1 MIKAGVDNMINNTE
15 QETISII
22 QLTKQSSLAYQ
33 KVLAYV
39 KDQNFVKANEYLI
52 KGNETLLE
60 ASKIHAGC
68 LTVSSDLDLLLV
80 HAEDMLIS
88 VQLYKSLIKEF
99 IDIYKKI

>member
-1 MIKAGVDNMINNTE
+1 MINNTE

-22 QLTKQSSLAYQ
+22 QLTQQSSLAYQ

-68 LTVSSDLDLLLV
+68 LTVSSDLDLLLGCFDLEPGAFTGV
-80 HAEDMLIS
+80 G
-88 VQLYKSLIKEF
+88 SLSHILSH
-99 IDIYKKI
+99 IIVA

>member
-22 QLTKQSSLAYQ
+22 QLTQQSSLAYQ

-39 KDQNFVKANEYLI
+39 KDQNFVK
-52 KGNETLLE
+52 
-60 ASKIHAGC
+60 
-68 LTVSSDLDLLLV
+68 DLLLV

>member
-22 QLTKQSSLAYQ
+22 QLTQQSSLAYQ

-39 KDQNFVKANEYLI
+39 KDQNFVKANEY
-52 KGNETLLE
+52 LLE

>member
-22 QLTKQSSLAYQ
+22 QLTQQSSLAYQ

-68 LTVSSDLDLLLV
+68 LTVSSDLLLV

>member
-1 MIKAGVDNMINNTE
+1 MINNTE

-22 QLTKQSSLAYQ
+22 QLTQQSSLAYQ
-33 KVLAYV
+33 KVLA
-39 KDQNFVKANEYLI
+39 
-52 KGNETLLE
+52 
-60 ASKIHAGC
+60 
-68 LTVSSDLDLLLV
+68 LV

>member
-1 MIKAGVDNMINNTE
+1 MINNTE

-22 QLTKQSSLAYQ
+22 QLTQQSSLAYQ

-68 LTVSSDLDLLLV
+68 SSDLDLLLV

>member
-1 MIKAGVDNMINNTE
+1 MINNTE

-22 QLTKQSSLAYQ
+22 QLTQQSSLAYQ

-80 HAEDMLIS
+80 HTEKRNVEKNGESGLRGKAIRKLGRGGNARAR
-88 VQLYKSLIKEF
+88 
-99 IDIYKKI
+99 